1 MGGSLD
7 PEETPGGGL
16 TMIISLPAAT
26 ATAAEQQAAAPGRR
40 ERDETAG
47 AH

>member
-7 PEETPGGGL
+7 PEDTPGGGL
-16 TMIISLPAAT
+16 TMIISVPAAT
-26 ATAAEQQAAAPGRR
+26 AVGQQATAPGRR
-40 ERDETAG
+40 ERDETEG

>member
-7 PEETPGGGL
+7 PEDTPGGGL
-16 TMIISLPAAT
+16 TMIISVPAAT
-26 ATAAEQQAAAPGRR
+26 AADQQATAPGRR